1 MSSYLHH
8 NIEFELAKQ
17 QHDERL
23 AEAAEARLVASL
35 RTSPVAGRT
44 HQRAWARILMAIV
57 SLRQGTHTQ
66 ATA

>member
-17 QHDERL
+17 QHDTRL

-35 RTSPVAGRT
+35 RASPVAGHT
-44 HQRAWARILMAIV
+44 QQRRWARILTAIV
-57 SLRQGTHTQ
+57 SLRLGTHTQ